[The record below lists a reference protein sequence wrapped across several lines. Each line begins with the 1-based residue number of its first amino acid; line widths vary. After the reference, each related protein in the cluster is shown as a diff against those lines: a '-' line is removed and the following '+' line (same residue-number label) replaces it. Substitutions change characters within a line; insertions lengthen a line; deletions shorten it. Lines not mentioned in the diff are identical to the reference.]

1 MGRKT
6 AIAAIAAVL
15 LAAAL
20 VAGAFLY
27 DRAQKGKIAGGVTIE
42 GVDVGGMDADE
53 AEAKVRRALL
63 RPLDRPLR
71 TVYRERTW
79 ALPAAKLKLH
89 ADLGAAVEEAVRL
102 SREGD
107 LPTRLGRYLGGDQ
120 LEVEVSA
127 DLTYSRSAVNR
138 FVRHVAADLDREARS
153 ASVRPDADALE
164 VVASQPGRKLRDV
177 LLTNQLREA
186 VVGGGPRTVR
196 AHLHETAPDVT
207 TKEVAARFPSYLTLD
222 RANFTLRLWKDLEL
236 ARTYTVAVGQEGLE
250 TPEGLYAIEA
260 KEENPTWHVPESD
273 WAGDLA
279 GQTIPPGPE
288 NPIKAR
294 WMAIYEG
301 AGIHGTEET
310 ASLGS
315 AASHGCVRMSI
326 PDVEELYEEV
336 EVGTPVFIG

>member
-6 AIAAIAAVL
+6 LFAAIAAVL
-15 LAAAL
+15 LAATLVVGAL
-20 VAGAFLY
+20 LY
-27 DRAQKGKIAGGVTIE
+27 DHAQEGKIAGGVTIE

-79 ALPAAKLKLH
+79 SLPAAKLKLR
-89 ADLGAAVEEAVRL
+89 ADVGAAVEEAMRL

-107 LPTRLGRYLGGDQ
+107 VPTRLGRYLGGDQ

-127 DLTYSRSAVNR
+127 DLAYSRSAVNG
-138 FVRHVAADLDREARS
+138 FVRHVAADLVREARS
-153 ASVRPDADALE
+153 ASVRPGADALE
-164 VVASQPGRKLRDV
+164 VVASRPGRKLRDV
-177 LLTNQLREA
+177 RLTNQLREA
-186 VVGGGPRTVR
+186 VVGEGPRTIR
-196 AHLHETAPDVT
+196 AQVHQTAPEVT
-207 TKEVAARFPSYLTLD
+207 TKEVATRFPSYLTLD
-222 RANFTLRLWKDLEL
+222 RANFTLRLWKNLEL

-260 KEENPTWHVPESD
+260 MEENPTWHVPESD
-273 WAGDLA
+273 WAGELA
-279 GQTIPPGPE
+279 GATIPPGPE

-310 ASLGS
+310 VSLGS

-326 PDVEELYEEV
+326 PDVEELYDEV

>member
-6 AIAAIAAVL
+6 LFAAIAAVL

-20 VAGAFLY
+20 VVGALLY
-27 DRAQKGKIAGGVTIE
+27 DHAQEGKIAGGVTIE

-79 ALPAAKLKLH
+79 ALPAEKLKLR
-89 ADLGAAVEEAVRL
+89 ADVGAAVEEAVRL

-107 LPTRLGRYLGGDQ
+107 LPTRLGRYLGGDHP
-120 LEVEVSA
+120 EVEVSA
-127 DLTYSRSAVNR
+127 DLAYSRSAVNR

-153 ASVRPDADALE
+153 ASVRPGADALE
-164 VVASQPGRKLRDV
+164 VVASRPGRKLRDV
-177 LLTNQLREA
+177 RLTNQLREA
-186 VVGGGPRTVR
+186 VVGEGPRTVR
-196 AHLHETAPDVT
+196 ADVHETVPEVT

-222 RANFTLRLWKDLEL
+222 RANFTLRLWKNLEL

-260 KEENPTWHVPESD
+260 MEEDPTWHVPESD
-273 WAGDLA
+273 WAGELA
-279 GQTIPPGPE
+279 GATIPPGPE

-326 PDVEELYEEV
+326 PDVEELYDEV